1 VNLRQGWYYYC
12 IVDFSNASKLDGGV
26 LNLNSQPPPPL
37 NLMLFFVSFAPTFF
51 FFLTLFAPTFHLTKN
66 QKIIILLLLKLL
78 AV

>member
-1 VNLRQGWYYYC
+1 MNLRQGWYYYC

-37 NLMLFFVSFAPTFF
+37 NLMLFFVSFAPTF
-51 FFLTLFAPTFHLTKN
+51 HLTKN

>member
-51 FFLTLFAPTFHLTKN
+51 FFLTIVCSYVSFNK
-66 QKIIILLLLKLL
+66 KSKKLL
-78 AV
+78 FFCF